1 MKLATLIDMLL
12 LKINELLSLSP
23 ARRDPWILAMT
34 ALAGVCNLILW
45 GVLLWRFA
53 GATEFI
59 ILQYTIYFGISAL
72 GPWYQILLLPLSGL
86 VILVLNFWISMRW
99 YLHEKLMS
107 YCVMTTALAVNA
119 LLLTAG
125 FFLLYINS

>member
-1 MKLATLIDMLL
+1 MLL

-23 ARRDPWILAMT
+23 ARRDPWILGMA
-34 ALAGVCNLILW
+34 ALAGVINTVLW
-45 GVLLWRFA
+45 GLLLWRFA

-86 VILVLNFWISMRW
+86 LIGILNFWLAMRW
-99 YLHEKLMS
+99 YLHEALMS
-107 YCVMTTALAVNA
+107 YCLVVTAVAVNA
-119 LLLTAG
+119 LLMTAG
-125 FFLLYINS
+125 IFLIYINS

>member
-1 MKLATLIDMLL
+1 MLL

-23 ARRDPWILAMT
+23 ARRDPWILGMT
-34 ALAGVCNLILW
+34 ALATLLNVILW
-45 GVLLWRFA
+45 VLLLWRFA

-72 GPWYQILLLPLSGL
+72 GPWYQILFLPLSGL
-86 VILVLNFWISMRW
+86 LIIALNFWISMRW
-99 YLHEKLMS
+99 YLHDKLMS
-107 YCVMTTALAVNA
+107 YCVIVTALAVNI

-125 FFLLYINS
+125 IFLIYINS